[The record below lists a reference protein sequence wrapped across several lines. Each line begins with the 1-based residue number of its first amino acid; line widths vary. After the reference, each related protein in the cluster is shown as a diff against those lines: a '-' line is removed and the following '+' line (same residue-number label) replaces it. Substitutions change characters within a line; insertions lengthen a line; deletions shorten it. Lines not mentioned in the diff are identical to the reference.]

1 MLITEQELFKLAE
14 LAKLDIDIDGT
25 NYNKVIQNLNNILE
39 LVEQLNNVDTNG
51 IEPMFQADD
60 LAKQRLR
67 LDVVIENNTRDDLQN
82 IAPAN
87 RIESGLYLVPK
98 VIDP

>member
-51 IEPMFQADD
+51 IEPMFHADD

>member
-1 MLITEQELFKLAE
+1 MSITEQELLKLAE
-14 LAKLDIDIDGT
+14 LSKLDINIDNT
-25 NYNKVIQNLNNILE
+25 NYNKLIQNLNNILE
-39 LVEQLNNVDTNG
+39 LVEQLNNINTND
-51 IEPMFQADD
+51 IEPMFHADD

-82 IAPAN
+82 IAPIN

-98 VIDP
+98 VIEQ